1 MILGLL
7 ACTEPLPLEQV
18 PAQVDSD
25 TSHADTGPT
34 PTASVPA
41 WDTRYAYAGDQVA
54 LPPVPFQVRNQ
65 HDELRTQD
73 WLAGHWT
80 VVWFFRDAGT
90 ST

>member
-7 ACTEPLPLEQV
+7 ACAEPLPPERPPV
-18 PAQVDSD
+18 QVDTEAPVVD
-25 TSHADTGPT
+25 TAPV
-34 PTASVPA
+34 PTARLPA
-41 WDTRYAYAGDQVA
+41 WDTRYAYAGDEVSLAPVA
-54 LPPVPFQVRNQ
+54 FEVQNQ

>member
-1 MILGLL
+1 MIVALL
-7 ACTEPLPLEQV
+7 ACAEPLLEEQT

-25 TSHADTGPT
+25 IPLIDTGPV
-34 PTASVPA
+34 PTARLPA
-41 WDTRYAYAGDQVA
+41 WDTRYQYAGDEVS
-54 LPPVPFQVRNQ
+54 LSLVSFEVRNQ
-65 HDELRTQD
+65 HDALRTQD